1 MTELLRGTL
10 QRARIESY
18 EFPVTTVDQDGGR
31 AVSEH
36 EAWRRD
42 GAELV
47 DGGRKAYRGSLTAVL
62 VNTIPGYG
70 ELYPR
75 RLEDLVRAFET
86 RGEMELAH
94 PLLGT
99 FRVMVPTWK
108 PRLEA
113 KVRNGAFLDFTW
125 TEQRAS
131 AVGVVTTST
140 DRGTGDPE
148 AEVPTAAAAADEA
161 LSAAGVAQETSL
173 VAVVTPALDT
183 ATAEGVPFADLS
195 RALGSI
201 TTATTLASSTLA
213 ARPYTASTATTIHAA
228 RRALAELDASVSR
241 LRAALLP
248 DPARTRVYVA
258 PRRMSLA
265 EVSQAVYG
273 TPSRAADLR
282 VANGLAGAFVSPGR
296 SLQVL
301 P

>member
-1 MTELLRGTL
+1 MSDLLKTTL
-10 QRARIESY
+10 QRARIDDW
-18 EFPVTTVDQDGGR
+18 EFPVTVVDQDGAR

-62 VNTIPGYG
+62 VNSIPGYG

-108 PRLEA
+108 PRVDS

-131 AVGVVTTST
+131 VVGVVTTST
-140 DRGTGDPE
+140 DRGIGDPE
-148 AEVPTAAAAADEA
+148 AEVPAAAAAADEA
-161 LSAAGVAQETSL
+161 LASAGASPESPLGD
-173 VAVVTPALDT
+173 VAVTALTT
-183 ATAEGVPFADLS
+183 ATAEGVSFADLS

-201 TTATTLASSTLA
+201 TTATATA
-213 ARPYTASTATTIHAA
+213 ARALSARSYTASTATTIHNA
-228 RRALAELDASVSR
+228 RRALAALDASVSR

-248 DPARTRVYVA
+248 DPSRTRAFVV

-282 VANGLAGAFVSPGR
+282 VANGLAGAFVAPGR
-296 SLQVL
+296 RLQVL